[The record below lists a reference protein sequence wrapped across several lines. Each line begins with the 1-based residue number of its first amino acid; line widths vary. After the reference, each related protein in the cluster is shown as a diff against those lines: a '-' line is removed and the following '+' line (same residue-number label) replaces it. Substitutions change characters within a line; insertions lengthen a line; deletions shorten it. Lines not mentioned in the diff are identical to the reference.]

1 MYACIGDRAPLIFA
15 MKRIES
21 DTSRREG
28 AYSEGVYGFLMR
40 ARPGALAFVC
50 KVRVG
55 FSEAAVPR
63 LRLGGTDG
71 RYAYIKR
78 AQRIYHS

>member
-1 MYACIGDRAPLIFA
+1 MYWRSRDADFRDETHRIGHGRVEKALIRGGGGTWFFNARAVA
-15 MKRIES
+15 
-21 DTSRREG
+21 
-28 AYSEGVYGFLMR
+28 R
-40 ARPGALAFVC
+40 ARVC
-50 KVRVG
+50 MQSTVG